1 MINVKTLKLKKKQD
15 EHKRNQEES
24 KRISSLGGESVRTKW
39 KNGGSWEY
47 RQGRSKKQ
55 YEDSM
60 KIMTGACLSLGIV
73 IIGMIIFGI
82 IANG

>member
-15 EHKRNQEES
+15 EHKRNQEEL

-47 RQGRSKKQ
+47 RQGKTKKQ
-55 YEDSM
+55 VKDSEM
-60 KIMTGACLSLGIV
+60 NAFIGFVGLFLTLLGI
-73 IIGMIIFGI
+73 IIFSLLDG
-82 IANG
+82 

>member
-47 RQGRSKKQ
+47 RQGKTKKQ
-55 YEDSM
+55 VKDSEM
-60 KIMTGACLSLGIV
+60 NAFIGFVGLFLTLLGI
-73 IIGMIIFGI
+73 IIFGLL
-82 IANG
+82 NG